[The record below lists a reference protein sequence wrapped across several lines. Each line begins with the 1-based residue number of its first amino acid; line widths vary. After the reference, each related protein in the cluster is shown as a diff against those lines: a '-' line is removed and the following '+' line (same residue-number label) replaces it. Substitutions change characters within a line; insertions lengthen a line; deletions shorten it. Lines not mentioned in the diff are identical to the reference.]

1 MGIQIDHNHRY
12 TKEERDYLTS
22 RGRGYLIPANERR
35 FGTVEEPR
43 EPEEWEKENSNA
55 ISPFYQAEDR
65 EAAVY
70 DVGGAPLP
78 NTTLDY
84 NTGRVAD
91 RENGVTVEYSG
102 PGHVPGAYD
111 LRGRRE
117 PEGFDSYAVDEQ
129 GNPVDDEIDDDI
141 VEHVVAMPNVAS
153 LKKEIKDLKGEYD
166 SDDKREELENKLAV
180 LIQDLRDAGKDPLS
194 GKQIP
199 DGDGADHTGA
209 GADGTKDEDEEDEE
223 DETQE

>member
-1 MGIQIDHNHRY
+1 MGRFVDLNSRLSEED
-12 TKEERDYLTS
+12 KEYLKQ

-35 FGTVEEPR
+35 FGTNDEPR
-43 EPEEWEKENSNA
+43 EPEDFEKEGSNA
-55 ISPFYQAEDR
+55 LSPFYNPEDR

-78 NTTLDY
+78 DTTLDY

-91 RENGVTVEYSG
+91 RENGVTVEYTG
-102 PGHVPGAYD
+102 PGHTPGAFD

-129 GNPVDDEIDDDI
+129 GNPVNDEIDDDI
-141 VEHVVAMPNVAS
+141 VEHVLAVPNVSA
-153 LKKEIKDLKGEYD
+153 LKKEIKKFGGEYE
-166 SDDKREELENKLAV
+166 SDDKREDLENKLAV
-180 LIQDLRDAGKDPLS
+180 QIQDLRDQGNDPLS
-194 GKQIP
+194 GEITP

-209 GADGTKDEDEEDEE
+209 GADGTVTGDDENEQDQA
-223 DETQE
+223 QE